1 MWSEGDMDEVSR
13 CEGCDRTPAGILH
26 EDEADF
32 MNEVERRAERVRSDE
47 SEGLDWDEVV
57 RELLAK

>member
-1 MWSEGDMDEVSR
+1 MDELFR
-13 CEGCDRTPAGILH
+13 CEGYDQTPAGILY

-32 MNEVERRAERVRSDE
+32 MTEIERRAEWVRSGE